1 MSKIKMTD
9 DTLKKATEKVFDEWI
24 EQTEKC
30 EKEFSPSESFEKEMN
45 SFFKNRNKFSY
56 KISHFKPR
64 RSIVVIAAIFIL
76 MLSSLSV
83 GAVRDEVKEIFKS
96 TGIIQQEKTVKS
108 KKSKKKKEKA
118 TNSSYYYQNTTS
130 KPTTTKP
137 QKTISVEYELDI
149 DDLGYTRITE
159 NISPQKIF
167 ISYQTYDQSIKI
179 NFTQSVNEI
188 EKPGDDGY
196 YEVVGEQQYYIH
208 RSPQDSRLRI
218 YWQSGEYY
226 FKVSGNISKE
236 TAFSY
241 IALLKERVT
250 QETTLPIEQ
259 EETTT
264 SPFAS
269 TYGLDLSA
277 FGYTESSYSV
287 SEFKVSTVYSSSEGN
302 NIYFYQENITSID
315 GRVDETVYVKS
326 QEMVD
331 GIEFTIYQLNE
342 SGTETIVF
350 WQQDG
355 YQFSIFAD
363 ADKDQLI
370 QYAKTRIIK

>member
-9 DTLKKATEKVFDEWI
+9 DTLKKATEKAFDEWI

-30 EKEFSPSESFEKEMN
+30 EKEFSPSENFEKEM
-45 SFFKNRNKFSY
+45 SHFLKNRNKFSY

-64 RSIVVIAAIFIL
+64 RSIVVIAAIFLL

-96 TGIIQQEKTVKS
+96 AGLVQQEKTT
-108 KKSKKKKEKA
+108 KKKKKKEE
-118 TNSSYYYQNTTS
+118 TNYNNYYQTPTS
-130 KPTTTKP
+130 KTTTTKP
-137 QKTISVEYELDI
+137 QKSITVEYELDI
-149 DDLGYTRITE
+149 DDLGYTRIAE

-167 ISYQTYDQSIKI
+167 ISYQTYDQSITI

-188 EKPGDDGY
+188 KKSGEDGY
-196 YEVVGEQQYYIH
+196 YETIGEQQYYVH
-208 RSPQDSRLRI
+208 RSAQDSRIRI

-287 SEFKVSTVYSSSEGN
+287 SEFKVSTVYSSADGD

-315 GRVDETVYVKS
+315 GRVDETVYTKS

-331 GIEFTIYQLNE
+331 GKEFTIYQLNE
-342 SGTETIVF
+342 SSTETIVF

-355 YQFSIFAD
+355 YQFSISAD
-363 ADKDQLI
+363 AEKDQLI